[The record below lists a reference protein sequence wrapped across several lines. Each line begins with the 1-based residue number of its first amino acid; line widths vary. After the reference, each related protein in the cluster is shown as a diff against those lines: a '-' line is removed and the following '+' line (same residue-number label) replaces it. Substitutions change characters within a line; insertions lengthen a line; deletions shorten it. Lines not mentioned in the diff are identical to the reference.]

1 MTLTRHLLDPTVV
14 AFSLSEWNALDAQE
28 QATVMEASKLATDIA
43 RALSPIRDAESL
55 AALQAH
61 GMVINEIDMSE
72 ARAQA
77 ADVQRELAAAL
88 EAEDLLQQ
96 ILAE

>member
-1 MTLTRHLLDPTVV
+1 
-14 AFSLSEWNALDAQE
+14 
-28 QATVMEASKLATDIA
+28 MEASALATDIA
-43 RALSPIRDAESL
+43 RAMSPIRDAESL
-55 AALQAH
+55 AALEEQ

-77 ADVQRELAAAL
+77 AGVQRELAAQL
-88 EAEDLLQQ
+88 QAEELLQQ